1 MDHILPGVSVL
12 ICTHNGS
19 RNLPETIRH
28 LAGQQ
33 VAPDFSWEIILV
45 NNAST
50 DDTREVAGQLLAA
63 LMPHIP
69 CRIVDEPRPGKD
81 RAVDTGLALAHY
93 QYVLICDDDN
103 WLDPQYV
110 QRAFEVMHS
119 GEGIGMLGGRGIPV
133 FESTPAPWFQRFE
146 HYYAVGA
153 QNPVSGEVSTSK
165 GFLWGAGAVLNKC
178 AYQRL
183 LRAGFKRFITYDH
196 CPDIARGEDVELC
209 LAIRMAGYKIW
220 YDEQL
225 IFRHYINAQK
235 ITWEYVTKLAKEA
248 VSTFFWLKEGVKR
261 IASFSFCKGW
271 VYNQLHAGEGD
282 KNYVR
287 NLGRLYG
294 ALSYFRFN
302 FRINDLVR
310 DTYQLKERLE

>member
-1 MDHILPGVSVL
+1 
-12 ICTHNGS
+12 
-19 RNLPETIRH
+19 
-28 LAGQQ
+28 
-33 VAPDFSWEIILV
+33 
-45 NNAST
+45 
-50 DDTREVAGQLLAA
+50 
-63 LMPHIP
+63 
-69 CRIVDEPRPGKD
+69 
-81 RAVDTGLALAHY
+81 
-93 QYVLICDDDN
+93 
-103 WLDPQYV
+103 
-110 QRAFEVMHS
+110 
-119 GEGIGMLGGRGIPV
+119 
-133 FESTPAPWFQRFE
+133 
-146 HYYAVGA
+146 VGA

-235 ITWEYVTKLAKEA
+235 ITWEYVTKLAKEGGIMSAILEVYQSRFYRKKPA